1 MVYIRIKKRVTAREG
16 ERLKLGQVADVMADA
31 GLRLSQMPVALP
43 RGAGIWQVDALQL
56 ILQMQEKA
64 PGEVVN
70 VLGDG
75 IGWLHREAKAS
86 GGRKRALDI
95 ARAAIAC
102 LLLFFGS
109 ALAIGWFHSDVNM
122 GRAQASLYEAVSG
135 KAPAGPL
142 SVALPYAGGVLLG
155 VLLYYALIGKKSV
168 SPLTVKLRAYRE
180 MIEQN
185 AGQKDNAQ

>member
-1 MVYIRIKKRVTAREG
+1 VVYIRIKKRVTAREG
-16 ERLKLGQVADVMADA
+16 ERLRLGQVADILADA
-31 GLRLSQMPVALP
+31 GLQLSQMPVMLP
-43 RGAGIWQVDALQL
+43 RGAGIWQMDALQL

-64 PGEVVN
+64 PGEVIN

-75 IGWLHREAKAS
+75 IGWLHREAKPQ
-86 GGRKRALDI
+86 GGGKRMF
-95 ARAAIAC
+95 AAIRVAVAC

-135 KAPAGPL
+135 QPPASPL

-185 AGQKDNAQ
+185 AGQKDNA